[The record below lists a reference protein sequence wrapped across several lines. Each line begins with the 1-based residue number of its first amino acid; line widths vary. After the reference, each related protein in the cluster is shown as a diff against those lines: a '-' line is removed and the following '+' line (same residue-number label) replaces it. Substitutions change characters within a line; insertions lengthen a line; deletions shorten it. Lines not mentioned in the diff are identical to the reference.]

1 MDVKRRQFIAALSA
15 MAGATV
21 CDGWGMFP
29 ASAHARKAEQFTT
42 ERPSR
47 DLADYQHIRDVIPSK
62 DMKRYFPLIVDAC
75 ADPRRNYLS
84 KIPFLIE
91 LEVAKIW
98 NESLFEWDA
107 LSSAGAAGLQ
117 QMMARTARQY
127 GLTVAKTTGLATL
140 HSAISEYGR
149 LRSET
154 ATKQQQLYRL
164 VDSGKGSMSGARI
177 DKINRGRAELFAL
190 DRKRKGAYRTLKKA
204 KKDYVNTIHGMSEG
218 ERRKMDAR
226 FVPELLIPVGVKHV
240 VRNIME
246 CKRFFGGSVEMNVWR
261 GVAAY
266 NAGMKRAKTWEGLPF
281 IEETVNYTRNIV
293 SDLTRAL
300 EMKYAYATGDANV
313 ISATRKRIRIR
324 DPYVIYTVTRGDN
337 FYTIVREQ
345 IMEPYNLPY
354 AKALHYIKD
363 SQGNPINPRDMSII
377 LPNQKF
383 RIYIP
388 SVREK

>member
-1 MDVKRRQFIAALSA
+1 MKRRQFIATLSA
-15 MAGATV
+15 MAGTV
-21 CDGWGMFP
+21 AFDGGAIFQ
-29 ASAHARKAEQFTT
+29 ASANAQSAAQFTT

-47 DLADYQHIRDVIPSK
+47 DLADYQHIMDVIPSK

-75 ADPRRNYLS
+75 ADSRTNYLS
-84 KIPFLIE
+84 NIPFLIE

-117 QMMARTARQY
+117 QMMARTARHY
-127 GLTVAKTTGLATL
+127 GLTVADTTEIATL
-140 HSAISEYGR
+140 HSSISEYNR

-154 ATKQQQLYRL
+154 ATKQQQLYGL

-177 DKINRGRAELFAL
+177 DRINTARAELFAL
-190 DRKRKGAYRTLKKA
+190 DRKRKQAYRNLKQA
-204 KKDYVNTIHGMSEG
+204 KEAYVKTIHGMSEG
-218 ERRKMDAR
+218 ARRKTDAR
-226 FVPELLIPVGVKHV
+226 FVPELLIPAGVKHV

-300 EMKYAYATGDANV
+300 EMKYAYATGDAQL

-324 DPYVIYTVTRGDN
+324 DPYVIYTVARGDN

-345 IMEPYNLPY
+345 LMERYGLSY
-354 AKALHYIKD
+354 ADALHYIRD
-363 SQGNPINPRDMSII
+363 SQGNPINSRDMSII
-377 LPNQKF
+377 LPDQKF

-388 SVREK
+388 SVRTK